1 MPFFCSTEEEERI
14 GKALACKDTH
24 MRAFNKWELPYRM
37 HSARSRRIPKI
48 MLDMDVSWRGVFRR
62 DAYSGQGAHGWD
74 NLFLDMQALF
84 VARGPSFKSREVVR
98 PFENVQ
104 LYNLM
109 CALVNV
115 TPAENNGTWGA
126 LHHLLVDPPNVNVNE
141 SVEFP
146 DMPPILRGLIDSES
160 DMKNRTACGVV
171 NTREHGKIIPEI
183 VSKTPN
189 K

>member
-1 MPFFCSTEEEERI
+1 
-14 GKALACKDTH
+14 
-24 MRAFNKWELPYRM
+24 M

-48 MLDMDVSWRGVFRR
+48 MLDMDISWRGIWKQ
-62 DAYSGQGAHGWD
+62 DAYTGQGAHGWD

-84 VARGPSFKSREVVR
+84 FAIGPSFKSREVVR

-126 LHHLLVDPPNVNVNE
+126 LHHLLVDPPNGYVVTNE
-141 SVEFP
+141 ETQEP
-146 DMPPILRGLIDSES
+146 LILRIVLDS
-160 DMKNRTACGVV
+160 DTGKKKNRTACAVV
-171 NTREHGKIIPEI
+171 NCREHGEISPEI
-183 VSKTPN
+183 VW
-189 K
+189 